1 MSDWIEDPFK
11 AVIGG
16 TIIVA
21 LAVVA
26 LTMGISALSSVL

>member
-26 LTMGISALSSVL
+26 LTMGISALSSVF